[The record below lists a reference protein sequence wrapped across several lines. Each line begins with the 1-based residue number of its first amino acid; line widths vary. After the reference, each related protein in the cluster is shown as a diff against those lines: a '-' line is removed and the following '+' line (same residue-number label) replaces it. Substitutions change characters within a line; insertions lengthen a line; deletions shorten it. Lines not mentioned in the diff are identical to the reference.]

1 MKVTLGKYA
10 CAQIRASIGPDVQ
23 AAARTALLHY
33 VLKLKLGRPP
43 VPVPRGLG
51 GPPEDPE
58 VSFELTVDRE
68 AQRLLQ
74 REAERQGAT
83 LDELAV
89 HSVFVYLAEL
99 DLLTGSEAPSH

>member
-1 MKVTLGKYA
+1 MRVALGKFA
-10 CAQIRASIGPDVQ
+10 CSQIRESMGPDVQ

-43 VPVPRGLG
+43 VPVPRGLS
-51 GPPEDPE
+51 PTEAPE
-58 VSFELTVDRE
+58 VTFELTVDRE
-68 AQRLLQ
+68 AQKLLT

-89 HSVFVYLAEL
+89 HSVLVYLAEL